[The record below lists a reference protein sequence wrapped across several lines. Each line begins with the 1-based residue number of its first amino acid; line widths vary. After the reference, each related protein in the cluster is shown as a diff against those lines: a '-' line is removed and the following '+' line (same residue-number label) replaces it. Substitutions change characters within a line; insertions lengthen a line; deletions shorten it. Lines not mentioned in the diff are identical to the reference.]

1 MRLLLAMFEHETN
14 TFSPVPTPLER
25 FFDYRSEIVGGEA
38 AVRAFRGTGTVLGG
52 FIDVADRIGA
62 QIVLP
67 VAASASPSGPVDDAA
82 YRRISELVL
91 DEVARGG
98 FDGILLALHGAM
110 ATQSLED
117 GEGTL
122 LARLREIDQ
131 RTPVGV
137 TLDMHANVYDAMVR
151 NATVITGYHTYPH
164 IDMRDAGAR
173 AADVLM
179 RTIAGE
185 VAPQ

>member
-52 FIDVADRIGA
+52 FIDVADRLGA

-67 VAASASPSGPVDDAA
+67 VAAAASPSGPVDDAA
-82 YRRISELVL
+82 YRRISELIL
-91 DEVARGG
+91 EQVARGG

-110 ATQSLED
+110 ATQSL
-117 GEGTL
+117 
-122 LARLREIDQ
+122 
-131 RTPVGV
+131 
-137 TLDMHANVYDAMVR
+137 
-151 NATVITGYHTYPH
+151 
-164 IDMRDAGAR
+164 
-173 AADVLM
+173 
-179 RTIAGE
+179 
-185 VAPQ
+185 